1 MLGIESLLLHYHTTI
16 IVIALLV
23 YYISSYFS
31 FKNHIWDKF
40 LHPRMFV
47 APALSRAYPTH
58 RHGQPEHSMLLMLQ
72 GRKHFVHWPND
83 AAEHLYEIKLGTQT
97 ETGDRVFMANPFTND
112 SSQQPD
118 MVKAQGG
125 YEGVVHE
132 GELLYVPR
140 GIHIIKNLDAVLAV
154 GYVHQL
160 DEKVKTWNYDDSFKR
175 AGKHCD
181 VSAPKYL
188 RQVACYSL
196 QDASN
201 SAAEEDLRWILAR
214 LNETCDGVTSEDQCT
229 LDD

>member
-1 MLGIESLLLHYHTTI
+1 
-16 IVIALLV
+16 
-23 YYISSYFS
+23 
-31 FKNHIWDKF
+31 
-40 LHPRMFV
+40 MFV

-140 GIHIIKNLDAVLAV
+140 GIHIIKNLDVIFI
-154 GYVHQL
+154 
-160 DEKVKTWNYDDSFKR
+160 N
-175 AGKHCD
+175 
-181 VSAPKYL
+181 
-188 RQVACYSL
+188 
-196 QDASN
+196 ASN
-201 SAAEEDLRWILAR
+201 HHIRRIYTHSLYASMCVNVCGVQSYAITRTRVFASLSSPTLLLFLIVFCFTGCTSGGIRASTRREGQDVELR
-214 LNETCDGVTSEDQCT
+214 
-229 LDD
+229 

>member
-118 MVKAQGG
+118 MVK
-125 YEGVVHE
+125 V
-132 GELLYVPR
+132 
-140 GIHIIKNLDAVLAV
+140 IITIV
-154 GYVHQL
+154 GY
-160 DEKVKTWNYDDSFKR
+160 
-175 AGKHCD
+175 
-181 VSAPKYL
+181 
-188 RQVACYSL
+188 
-196 QDASN
+196 
-201 SAAEEDLRWILAR
+201 
-214 LNETCDGVTSEDQCT
+214 
-229 LDD
+229 

>member
-1 MLGIESLLLHYHTTI
+1 MYVVYSRMLLHVHVSLLLSP
-16 IVIALLV
+16 LPR
-23 YYISSYFS
+23 YYYFS
-31 FKNHIWDKF
+31 LFF
-40 LHPRMFV
+40 
-47 APALSRAYPTH
+47 A
-58 RHGQPEHSMLLMLQ
+58 
-72 GRKHFVHWPND
+72 
-83 AAEHLYEIKLGTQT
+83 
-97 ETGDRVFMANPFTND
+97 
-112 SSQQPD
+112 SQ
-118 MVKAQGG
+118 
-125 YEGVVHE
+125 
-132 GELLYVPR
+132 
-140 GIHIIKNLDAVLAV
+140 AVLAV